1 MDNEYKKV
9 AQHLVNEIGRAKE
22 LTNNVDMN
30 EVFMSV
36 EYIIADL
43 AYLIKPLADLEQA
56 FRKNVLDNMALII
69 NEKPMSHAHA
79 ESMAKAGDEYKEWRK
94 LDDLM
99 ELAREQIMV
108 LKKFREDLA
117 IEHKLT

>member
-22 LTNNVDMN
+22 LTGNVDMN

-43 AYLIKPLADLEQA
+43 AYLIKPLADLEQVY
-56 FRKNVLDNMALII
+56 RKESLPLGEESQA
-69 NEKPMSHAHA
+69 KA
-79 ESMAKAGDEYKEWRK
+79 EARAKAGDNYKEWRK

-99 ELAREQIMV
+99 KLAHEQIMV
-108 LKKFREDLA
+108 LKKFREDIA
-117 IEHKLT
+117 MEKKLT